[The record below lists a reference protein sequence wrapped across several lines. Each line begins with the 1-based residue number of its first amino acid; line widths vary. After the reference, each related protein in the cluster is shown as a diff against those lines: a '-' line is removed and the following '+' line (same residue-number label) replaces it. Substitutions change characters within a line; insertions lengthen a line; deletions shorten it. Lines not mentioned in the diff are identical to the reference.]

1 MTTDEQII
9 EILRGYDV
17 FTSIPTEGTFNVVSE
32 INNLKE
38 TVYFSNQEELI
49 SDLIAARAA
58 KDMDKFKEILDTAI
72 SNVEDK
78 YKPDIDAIEKEQ
90 GFKFN
95 DEQRKYLTGTLE
107 QIAIQEANG
116 DISSDEA
123 AAARRQQIKDVAYQ
137 LSPETGTR
145 LLEQADGTLQV
156 FGGYFDNVLFS
167 NIFSQAASI
176 PEIVAFQNYLIANDI
191 ATPED
196 FAGTKGKYSETLRQK
211 IESVMDWADKNINAA
226 EGTPLRDYI
235 MFEEEPVFFSD
246 IEYENMDVSFE
257 RNLFNY
263 AVKEIA
269 KANVD
274 LKKFELEKEL
284 EVEKI
289 KYLPPRKETLDDM
302 VEAYFVANT
311 GRSPSAEELNE
322 WSTALAKSYSE
333 SYTQL
338 ERFKYEVENMDIT
351 TKPIVDTSFTVDPM
365 TERPRRVDTVTG
377 KLLDFGNLQ
386 EMQPMTPAEIFEA
399 KFEEEFGDEQEA
411 FERGSQ
417 IREMQNK
424 IMSAMYGG

>member
-1 MTTDEQII
+1 MDEKIR
-9 EILRGYDV
+9 ELLRSYNV
-17 FTSIPTEGTFNVVSE
+17 LSTIPTTGSFNVVTE
-32 INNLKE
+32 LRNLEE
-38 TVYFSNQEELI
+38 TPYFSGKPELI
-49 SDLIAARAA
+49 SQMIMARSNEDIDALKA
-58 KDMDKFKEILDTAI
+58 IIDGAIKEQ
-72 SNVEDK
+72 EDVGK
-78 YKPDIDAIEKEQ
+78 IDIDAIEKEK
-90 GFKFN
+90 GFALPA
-95 DEQRKYLTGTLE
+95 EQREALQTAVQSVNTGQDYEALTDRQRALIIDDIVNQAFE
-107 QIAIQEANG
+107 IA
-116 DISSDEA
+116 
-123 AAARRQQIKDVAYQ
+123 
-137 LSPETGTR
+137 PESGTR
-145 LLEQADGTLQV
+145 LIKDAEGQLQV
-156 FGGYFDNVLFS
+156 FGGYFNNVLFS
-167 NIFSQAASI
+167 NIFSQSATTQ
-176 PEIVAFQNYLIANDI
+176 EIVSFQNYLIENDI
-191 ATPED
+191 ATAED

-211 IESVMDWADKNINAA
+211 IESVMDWADQNLNAA
-226 EGTPLRDYI
+226 EGTPLRNEI
-235 MFEEEPVFFSD
+235 MGEEPIFFAG

-257 RNLFNY
+257 RNLFNR

-269 KANVD
+269 KANID
-274 LKKFELEKEL
+274 LKKFELEKSL
-284 EVEKI
+284 EAEKI
-289 KYLPPRKETLDDM
+289 KYLPPRKENLDEM

>member
-1 MTTDEQII
+1 MDEKIR
-9 EILRGYDV
+9 ELLRSYNV
-17 FTSIPTEGTFNVVSE
+17 LSTIPATGLFNVVTE
-32 INNLKE
+32 LRNLEE
-38 TVYFSNQEELI
+38 TPYFSGKPELI
-49 SDLIAARAA
+49 SQMIMARSNEDIDALKA
-58 KDMDKFKEILDTAI
+58 IIDGAIKEQ
-72 SNVEDK
+72 EDVGK
-78 YKPDIDAIEKEQ
+78 IDIDAIEKEK
-90 GFKFN
+90 GFALPA
-95 DEQRKYLTGTLE
+95 EQREALQTAVQSVNTGQDYEALTDRQRALIIDDIINQAFE
-107 QIAIQEANG
+107 IA
-116 DISSDEA
+116 
-123 AAARRQQIKDVAYQ
+123 
-137 LSPETGTR
+137 PESGTR
-145 LLEQADGTLQV
+145 LIKDAEGQLQV
-156 FGGYFDNVLFS
+156 FGGYFNNVLFS
-167 NIFSQAASI
+167 NIFSQSATTQ
-176 PEIVAFQNYLIANDI
+176 EIVSFQNYLIENDI
-191 ATPED
+191 ATAED

-211 IESVMDWADKNINAA
+211 IESVMDWADQNINAA
-226 EGTPLRDYI
+226 EGTPLRNEI
-235 MFEEEPVFFSD
+235 MGQEPVFFAG
-246 IEYENMDVSFE
+246 IEYDNMDVSFE

-263 AVKEIA
+263 AVKEIS
-269 KANVD
+269 KSNID
-274 LKKFELEKEL
+274 LKKFELEKSL
-284 EVEKI
+284 EAEKI
-289 KYLPPRKETLDDM
+289 KYLPPRKENLDEM

-311 GRSPSAEELNE
+311 GRSPSAEELSE

>member
-1 MTTDEQII
+1 MDEKIR
-9 EILRGYDV
+9 ELLRSYNV
-17 FTSIPTEGTFNVVSE
+17 LSTIPTTGSFNVVTE
-32 INNLKE
+32 LRNLEE
-38 TVYFSNQEELI
+38 TPYFSGKPELI
-49 SDLIAARAA
+49 SQMIMAR
-58 KDMDKFKEILDTAI
+58 
-72 SNVEDK
+72 SNE
-78 YKPDIDAIEKEQ
+78 DIDALKAIIDGAIKEKEDVGKIDIDVIEKEK
-90 GFKFN
+90 GFALPA
-95 DEQRKYLTGTLE
+95 EQREALETAVQSVNTGQDYEALTDRQRALIIDDIVNQAFE
-107 QIAIQEANG
+107 IA
-116 DISSDEA
+116 
-123 AAARRQQIKDVAYQ
+123 
-137 LSPETGTR
+137 PESGTR
-145 LLEQADGTLQV
+145 LIKDAEGQLQV
-156 FGGYFDNVLFS
+156 FGGYFNNVLFS
-167 NIFSQAASI
+167 NIFSQSATTQ
-176 PEIVAFQNYLIANDI
+176 EIVSFQNYLIENDI
-191 ATPED
+191 ATAED

-211 IESVMDWADKNINAA
+211 IESVMDWADQNINAA
-226 EGTPLRDYI
+226 EGTPLRNEI
-235 MFEEEPVFFSD
+235 MGQEPVFFAG
-246 IEYENMDVSFE
+246 IEYDNMDVSFE

-263 AVKEIA
+263 AVKEIS
-269 KANVD
+269 KSNID

-289 KYLPPRKETLDDM
+289 KYLPPRKENLDEM

-311 GRSPSAEELNE
+311 GRSPSAEELSE

-386 EMQPMTPAEIFEA
+386 EMQPMTVEEIFEA

-417 IREMQNK
+417 IREMQNN

>member
-1 MTTDEQII
+1 MDEKIR
-9 EILRGYDV
+9 ELLRSYNV
-17 FTSIPTEGTFNVVSE
+17 LSTIPTTGSFNVVTE
-32 INNLKE
+32 LRNLEE
-38 TVYFSNQEELI
+38 TPYFSGKPELI
-49 SDLIAARAA
+49 SQMIMARSNEDIDALKA
-58 KDMDKFKEILDTAI
+58 IIDGAIKEQ
-72 SNVEDK
+72 EDVGK
-78 YKPDIDAIEKEQ
+78 IDIDAIEKEK
-90 GFKFN
+90 GFALPA
-95 DEQRKYLTGTLE
+95 EQREALQTAVQSVNTGQDYEALTDRQRALIIDDIVNQAFE
-107 QIAIQEANG
+107 IA
-116 DISSDEA
+116 
-123 AAARRQQIKDVAYQ
+123 
-137 LSPETGTR
+137 PESGTR
-145 LLEQADGTLQV
+145 LIKDAEGQLQV
-156 FGGYFDNVLFS
+156 FGGYFNNVLFS
-167 NIFSQAASI
+167 NIFSQSATTQ
-176 PEIVAFQNYLIANDI
+176 EIVSFQNYLIENDI
-191 ATPED
+191 ATAED

-211 IESVMDWADKNINAA
+211 IESVMDWADQNINAA
-226 EGTPLRDYI
+226 EGTPLRNEI
-235 MFEEEPVFFSD
+235 MGEEPIFFAG

-257 RNLFNY
+257 RNLFNR

-269 KANVD
+269 KANID
-274 LKKFELEKEL
+274 LKKFELEKSL
-284 EVEKI
+284 EAEKI
-289 KYLPPRKETLDDM
+289 KYLPPRKENLDEM

-311 GRSPSAEELNE
+311 GRSPSAEELSE

>member
-1 MTTDEQII
+1 MDEKIR
-9 EILRGYDV
+9 ELLRSYNV
-17 FTSIPTEGTFNVVSE
+17 LSTIPATGLFNVVTE
-32 INNLKE
+32 LRNLEE
-38 TVYFSNQEELI
+38 TPYFSGKPELI
-49 SDLIAARAA
+49 SQMIMARSNEDIDAIKA
-58 KDMDKFKEILDTAI
+58 IIDGAIKEQ
-72 SNVEDK
+72 EDVGK
-78 YKPDIDAIEKEQ
+78 IDIDAIEKEK
-90 GFKFN
+90 GFALPA
-95 DEQRKYLTGTLE
+95 EQREALQTAVQSVNTGQDYEALTDRQRALIIDDIVNQAFE
-107 QIAIQEANG
+107 IA
-116 DISSDEA
+116 
-123 AAARRQQIKDVAYQ
+123 
-137 LSPETGTR
+137 PESGTR
-145 LLEQADGTLQV
+145 LIKDAEGQLQV
-156 FGGYFDNVLFS
+156 FGGYFNNVLFS
-167 NIFSQAASI
+167 NIFSQSATTQ
-176 PEIVAFQNYLIANDI
+176 EIVSFQNYLIENDI
-191 ATPED
+191 ATAED

-211 IESVMDWADKNINAA
+211 IESVMDWADQNINAA

>member
-1 MTTDEQII
+1 MDEKIR
-9 EILRGYDV
+9 ELLRSYNV
-17 FTSIPTEGTFNVVSE
+17 LSTIPTTGSFNVVTE
-32 INNLKE
+32 LRNLEE
-38 TVYFSNQEELI
+38 TPYFSGKPELI
-49 SDLIAARAA
+49 SQMIMARSNEDIDALKA
-58 KDMDKFKEILDTAI
+58 IIDGAIKEQ
-72 SNVEDK
+72 EDVGK
-78 YKPDIDAIEKEQ
+78 IDIDAIEKEK
-90 GFKFN
+90 GFALPA
-95 DEQRKYLTGTLE
+95 EQREALQTAVQSVNTGQDYEALTDRQRALIIDDIVNQAFE
-107 QIAIQEANG
+107 IA
-116 DISSDEA
+116 
-123 AAARRQQIKDVAYQ
+123 
-137 LSPETGTR
+137 PESGTR
-145 LLEQADGTLQV
+145 LIKDAEGQLQV
-156 FGGYFDNVLFS
+156 FGGYFNNVLFS
-167 NIFSQAASI
+167 NIFSQSATTQ
-176 PEIVAFQNYLIANDI
+176 EIVSFQNYLIENDI
-191 ATPED
+191 ATAED

-211 IESVMDWADKNINAA
+211 IESVMDWADQNINAA
-226 EGTPLRDYI
+226 EGTPLRNEI
-235 MFEEEPVFFSD
+235 MGQEPVFFAG
-246 IEYENMDVSFE
+246 IEYDNMDVSFE

-263 AVKEIA
+263 AVKEIS
-269 KANVD
+269 KSNID
-274 LKKFELEKEL
+274 LKKFELEKSL
-284 EVEKI
+284 EAEKI
-289 KYLPPRKETLDDM
+289 KYLPPRKENLDEM

-311 GRSPSAEELNE
+311 GRSPSAEELSE

>member
-1 MTTDEQII
+1 MDEKIR
-9 EILRGYDV
+9 ELLRSYNV
-17 FTSIPTEGTFNVVSE
+17 LSTIPTTGSFNVVTE
-32 INNLKE
+32 LRNLEE
-38 TVYFSNQEELI
+38 TPYFSGKPELI
-49 SDLIAARAA
+49 SQMIMARSNEDIDALKA
-58 KDMDKFKEILDTAI
+58 IIDGAIKEQ
-72 SNVEDK
+72 EDVGK
-78 YKPDIDAIEKEQ
+78 IDIDAIEKEK
-90 GFKFN
+90 GFALPA
-95 DEQRKYLTGTLE
+95 EQREALQTAVQSVNTGQDYEALTDRQRALIIDDIVNQAFE
-107 QIAIQEANG
+107 IA
-116 DISSDEA
+116 
-123 AAARRQQIKDVAYQ
+123 
-137 LSPETGTR
+137 PESGTR
-145 LLEQADGTLQV
+145 LIKDAEGQLQV
-156 FGGYFDNVLFS
+156 FGGYFNNVLFS
-167 NIFSQAASI
+167 NIFSQSATTQ
-176 PEIVAFQNYLIANDI
+176 EIVSFQNYLIENDI
-191 ATPED
+191 ATAED

-211 IESVMDWADKNINAA
+211 IESVMDWADQNINAA
-226 EGTPLRDYI
+226 EGTPLRNEI
-235 MFEEEPVFFSD
+235 MGEEPIFFAG

-257 RNLFNY
+257 RNLFNR

-269 KANVD
+269 KANID
-274 LKKFELEKEL
+274 LKKFELEKSL
-284 EVEKI
+284 EAEKI
-289 KYLPPRKETLDDM
+289 KYLPPRKENLDEM